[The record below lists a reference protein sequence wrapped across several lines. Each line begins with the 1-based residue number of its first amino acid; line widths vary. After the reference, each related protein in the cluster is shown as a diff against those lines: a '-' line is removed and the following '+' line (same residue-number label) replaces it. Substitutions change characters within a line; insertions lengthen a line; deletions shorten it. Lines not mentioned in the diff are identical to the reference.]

1 MHDFELRKKLHSYI
15 DMIEDETQLEM
26 LNEAAESY
34 IVKQTD
40 ILDLLTPEQLKRLEE
55 SIEQADKGT
64 IITHEEAMKITLSN
78 PNKNPF

>member
-1 MHDFELRKKLHSYI
+1 MCDFELRKKIHSYI

-34 IVKQTD
+34 VAKQTD

-55 SIEQADKGT
+55 SIEQADKGN
-64 IITHEEAMKITLSN
+64 IITHEQAMKISLQWLTR
-78 PNKNPF
+78 

>member
-34 IVKQTD
+34 VAKQSD
-40 ILDLLTPEQLKRLEE
+40 ILDTLTPEQLKRLEE
-55 SIEQADKGT
+55 SIEQADKGN
-64 IITHEEAMKITLSN
+64 IITHEQAMKISLQWLTR
-78 PNKNPF
+78 